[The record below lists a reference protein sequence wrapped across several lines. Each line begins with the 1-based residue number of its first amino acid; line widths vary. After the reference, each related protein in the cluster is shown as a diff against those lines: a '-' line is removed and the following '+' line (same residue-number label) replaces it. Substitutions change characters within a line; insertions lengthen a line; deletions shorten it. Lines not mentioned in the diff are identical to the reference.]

1 MKLYLKRKG
10 ERWWDYVESL
20 IFKATTTENRNKL
33 GFLKSNYVQKI
44 EENINLNIVFWF
56 NYFGSMIG
64 NEEWKASGGDG
75 L

>member
-1 MKLYLKRKG
+1 MRMKLYLKRKG

-44 EENINLNIVFWF
+44 EENINLNIVF
-56 NYFGSMIG
+56 
-64 NEEWKASGGDG
+64 
-75 L
+75 